1 MIRFP
6 FQFFSGLALLFW
18 LPVSAGAAEPLFQ
31 WTPPPGEK
39 SAFRSEAPELVLPER
54 FTLFLWAK
62 KPVHQPRES
71 ALFSQRRDGA
81 VFEIRDA
88 YEAVRLLC
96 GSFDLRLPRNTLRH
110 NLWHAIAVTGDG
122 EEVAIF
128 INGVKHWSGRVPLP
142 PARSGAKAVTAIGRS
157 LYSDAFFF
165 PGAIRSVRIFPAVL
179 DEKEQFKLMAGDLN
193 SGTEGPCHE

>member
-1 MIRFP
+1 MIRFS
-6 FQFFSGLALLFW
+6 FLFCFGLALLFR
-18 LPVSAGAAEPLFQ
+18 LPVSAGAAEPFFQ

-88 YEAVRLLC
+88 YEAVRLLS
-96 GSFDLRLPRNTLRH
+96 GGFDLRLPRNTLRH

-122 EEVAIF
+122 EEFAIF
-128 INGVKHWSGRVPLP
+128 INGVKHWSGKVPRP
-142 PARSGAKAVTAIGRS
+142 PVHSGGKTVTAIGRS
-157 LYSDAFFF
+157 LHSDAFFF

-179 DEKEQFKLMAGDLN
+179 DEKEQFNLMAGDLN
-193 SGTEGPCHE
+193 SGREGPRHE